1 MSSVDIISLAAD
13 NPGGSYVR
21 IVIAGSVY
29 PEAFPNVSDMRR
41 YFRIGKPKDLK
52 GFPFPEIEFET
63 RVDLVVGDDNQHKVI
78 AVLNGEGSVRYYVV
92 GKPGGHMSE
101 KTFTDFGKA
110 ADFARRQ
117 LSA

>member
-41 YFRIGKPKDLK
+41 YFRIDKPRDLK
-52 GFPFPEIEFET
+52 GFPLPETVFET
-63 RVDLVVGDDNQHKVI
+63 RLDLVVGDDNQHKVI
-78 AVLNGEGSVRYYVV
+78 AVLNREGSVRYYVV
-92 GKPGGHMSE
+92 GGPSGSMWE
-101 KTFTDFGKA
+101 KIFTDFGKA